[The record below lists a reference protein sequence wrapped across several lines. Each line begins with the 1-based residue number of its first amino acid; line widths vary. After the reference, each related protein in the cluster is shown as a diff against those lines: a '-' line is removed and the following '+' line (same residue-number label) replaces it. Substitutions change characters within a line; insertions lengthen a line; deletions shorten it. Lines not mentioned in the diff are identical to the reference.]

1 MKTIQPLY
9 RSTYI
14 GERVNDT
21 RDLTS
26 GAWTSEQITIP
37 PSQTA
42 SQYGTKAL
50 VIGNGESRRK
60 FNLEAIKHHKNG
72 VPALG
77 ALQTYGCNALHRD
90 FRPNFLVVTRPE
102 ILNEVMDSNY
112 TAANI
117 VYANRSYVSADPTRL
132 YYIPQDPCWNSGA
145 MAAYMAC
152 FDGHAKVYL
161 VGFDGVDT
169 PTHSYNLYQDT
180 NGYPELKDGYNEAFY
195 VQTMLQVFNTY
206 PDVDFVR
213 VKPTD
218 SFRLPEEWKWA
229 PNLRQIDFNQFV
241 NEVDL

>member
-9 RSTYI
+9 RSTYVDEQYI
-14 GERVNDT
+14 
-21 RDLTS
+21 RDRTATDGVWTESLTKQRIES
-26 GAWTSEQITIP
+26 TGTQF
-37 PSQTA
+37 
-42 SQYGTKAL
+42 GTKAL
-50 VIGNGESRRK
+50 VIGNGESRAK
-60 FNLEAIKHHKNG
+60 FNLANIKNHKNG
-72 VPALG
+72 AISLG
-77 ALQTYGCNALHRD
+77 ALQTYGCNALHREYT
-90 FRPNFLVVTRPE
+90 PHFLFVTRPE
-102 ILNEVMDSNY
+102 ILNEVVDSNY

-117 VYANRSYVSADPTRL
+117 VYANRSYVNADPTQL

-152 FDGHAKVYL
+152 FDGHSKVYM

-180 NGYPELKDGYNEAFY
+180 NGYPELKDGYSEAFY
-195 VQTMLQVFNTY
+195 IQSMLQVFNTY

-218 SFRLPEEWKWA
+218 SFRLPEEWKWV